1 MPNKHTE
8 HYAVS
13 SAQHSA
19 AANGV
24 ERHSSQPFLTE
35 QQRAALDAALAA
47 KQSAPGD
54 CLAACPCASLQTRI
68 EVTDLRHALASLAT
82 RILCG
87 QPLLL
92 SLMYLMAA

>member
-24 ERHSSQPFLTE
+24 TRHSSQPFLTE

-47 KQSAPGD
+47 KQSAPGN
-54 CLAACPCASLQTRI
+54 CPAAYPCISLQASI
-68 EVTDLRHALASLAT
+68 EVADLLHVLAWLQTAPAAK
-82 RILCG
+82 LG
-87 QPLLL
+87 VP
-92 SLMYLMAA
+92 LMAV